1 MEEIKKLYRLKS
13 DQMIGGVASG
23 IAKYL
28 SMDPTVIRLL
38 FVLIS
43 VFGGSGLMLYLVLL
57 IIIPLEP

>member
-28 SMDPTVIRLL
+28 SMDPTVIRLP